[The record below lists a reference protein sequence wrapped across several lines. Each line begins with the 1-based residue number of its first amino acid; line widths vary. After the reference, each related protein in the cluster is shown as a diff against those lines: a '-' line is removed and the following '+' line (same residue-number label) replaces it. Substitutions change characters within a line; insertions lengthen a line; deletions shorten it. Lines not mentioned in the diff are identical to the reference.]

1 METIVRNIKLY
12 RAGFNDDPKL
22 IEMINFVE
30 EILNK
35 VKPKVDEEKY
45 PNNIFY
51 FIEEQLYIQ
60 QDLKNRTFWVC
71 YNNFWSIF
79 GTKYNLKPKEIQ
91 VLLNHLF
98 EEHFKC
104 RDYTTKENRWSSTIL
119 FEEHFKCRDY
129 TTRSLLLMH
138 KRRFEEH
145 FKCRDYTTKNDW
157 NSFLNT
163 LEEHFKCRDYTTK
176 SFI

>member
-60 QDLKNRTFWVC
+60 QDLKNRTFWVR
-71 YNNFWSIF
+71 YDNFWSIF
-79 GTKYNLKPKEIQ
+79 ETKYNLKTQEIQ
-91 VLLNHLF
+91 VFLNHL
-98 EEHFKC
+98 
-104 RDYTTKENRWSSTIL
+104 
-119 FEEHFKCRDY
+119 
-129 TTRSLLLMH
+129 
-138 KRRFEEH
+138 
-145 FKCRDYTTKNDW
+145 
-157 NSFLNT
+157 
-163 LEEHFKCRDYTTK
+163 LEEHFKCKDFRSKIKKYIKIET
-176 SFI
+176 